1 MVDLVEPSQLAGRAF
16 LDLTTSAPVWL
27 TLGMGRVT
35 RAVVMVLAAVVV
47 VVAATSI
54 EAATTPARR
63 CASAKLKSAGT
74 TSAGLL
80 NCHASAAKR
89 GAVPDGACLAKAHA
103 KLTKAYA
110 SAEAKGGCVATGDA
124 GAITATIDDAVAA
137 IAAALAGGGSDDGR
151 RCAAA
156 KLKATGKKASS
167 KLACHARAVGKLL
180 AVDAGCLAKAEDK
193 FGAAFAGADARYA
206 CATEGDAAAIETGHV
221 DPLVD
226 DVVAAIPAT
235 TDGVVTLNGSLAGL
249 QVFPPDNWWN
259 RDVSSATVPG
269 NSDDVIDF
277 IGRDKPLHA
286 DFGTTFGIP
295 YIEVEGTQ
303 PKLPVTFTYDDES
316 DAGAPGLPAG
326 YPIPEV
332 AQYTPGYVEGG
343 VAGGGSQGD
352 RHILLVDRDDGFL
365 FEIYAAHFTSGAW
378 QAGSGAIF
386 DLNTNDRRP
395 DGWTSADAAGL
406 AILPGL
412 VRADEVFDAGVITHA
427 LRFTV
432 RGTKGYIYPASHDAT
447 SGPGG
452 DARPPLGLRV
462 RLKASVDLST
472 FATPAKV
479 VLQAM
484 KTYGLILADNGSDW
498 FVTGA
503 PDPRWDDELMH
514 DEFARITGDDF
525 EVVE

>member
-1 MVDLVEPSQLAGRAF
+1 
-16 LDLTTSAPVWL
+16 
-27 TLGMGRVT
+27 MGRVI
-35 RAVVMVLAAVVV
+35 RVVVMVLGVVLV
-47 VVAATSI
+47 VASGVDAATS
-54 EAATTPARR
+54 PARR
-63 CASAKLKSAGT
+63 CAVAKLKSAGT
-74 TSAGLL
+74 TSAALL

-89 GAVPDGACLAKAHA
+89 GAAPDAACLAKAHA
-103 KLTKAYA
+103 KLTSAYA
-110 SAEAKGGCVATGDA
+110 RAEAKGGCVSSGDA
-124 GAITATIDDAVAA
+124 GAITTTIDDA
-137 IAAALAGGGSDDGR
+137 IAAMASALAGGATDDGR
-151 RCAAA
+151 RCVAV

-167 KLACHARAVGKLL
+167 KLGCHARAVSKIV
-180 AVDAGCLAKAEDK
+180 AVDAACLDKAEAT
-193 FGAAFAGADARYA
+193 FESAFTGADGRYA
-206 CATEGDAAAIETGHV
+206 CATEGDAGTIETAHV
-221 DPLVD
+221 DPLVAAI
-226 DVVAAIPAT
+226 VAAVPAT
-235 TDGVVTLNGSLAGL
+235 TDGVVILNGSLAGL
-249 QVFPPDNWWN
+249 QVFPTDNWWN
-259 RDVSSATVPG
+259 RDVSTATVPA
-269 NSDDVIDF
+269 NSDDIIDF

-303 PKLPVTFTYDDES
+303 PKVPVSFLYDDES
-316 DAGAPGLPAG
+316 DLGAPGLPLG

-352 RHILLVDRDDGFL
+352 RHILLVDRDHNFL
-365 FEIYAAHFTSGAW
+365 FEIYAARFSNGAW
-378 QAGSGAIF
+378 SAGSGAIF
-386 DLNTNDRRP
+386 DLTSNARRP
-395 DGWTSADAAGL
+395 EGWTSADAAGL

-432 RGTKGYIYPASHDAT
+432 RGTKGYVYPASHDAT

-462 RLKASVDLST
+462 RLKADVDLST
-472 FATPAKV
+472 FAAPAAV

-525 EVVE
+525 EVAE

>member
-1 MVDLVEPSQLAGRAF
+1 MI
-16 LDLTTSAPVWL
+16 
-27 TLGMGRVT
+27 VT
-35 RAVVMVLAAVVV
+35 RAVVMSLAGLF
-47 VVAATSI
+47 VAASVAG
-54 EAATTPARR
+54 AAPTPARR
-63 CASAKLKSAGT
+63 CASSKLKSAGT
-74 TSAGLL
+74 TTAALL

-89 GAVPDGACLAKAHA
+89 GEAPDGGCLAKAHA
-103 KLTKAYA
+103 KLTTAYGK
-110 SAEAKGGCVATGDA
+110 AEAKGGCAGGAAATVSGEIDDFVAAVAT
-124 GAITATIDDAVAA
+124 
-137 IAAALAGGGSDDGR
+137 ALAGGGTSDGQ

-156 KLKATGKKASS
+156 KLKATGKKASG
-167 KLACHARAVGKLL
+167 KLACHARATSKSE
-180 AVDAGCLAKAEDK
+180 AVDPGCLAKAEAK
-193 FGAAFAGADARYA
+193 FTSSFASADARYA
-206 CATEGDAAAIETGHV
+206 CAAEGDAATIETGHV
-221 DPLVD
+221 DPLVAE
-226 DVVAAIPAT
+226 VVAAVPAT
-235 TDGVVTLNGSLAGL
+235 SDGVVVLNGSLAGL
-249 QVFPPDNWWN
+249 QVFPTDNWWS
-259 RDVSSATVPG
+259 RDVSSATVPA

-303 PKLPVTFTYDDES
+303 PKVPVTFLYDDES
-316 DAGAPGLPAG
+316 DYGAPGLPLG

-332 AQYTPGYVEGG
+332 AQYVPGYVEGG
-343 VAGGGSQGD
+343 VAGGGTSGD
-352 RHILLVDRDDGFL
+352 RHILLVDRDNGFL
-365 FEIYAAHFTSGAW
+365 FEIYAARFANGAW
-378 QAGSGAIF
+378 GAGSGAIF
-386 DLNTNDRRP
+386 DLTSNARRP
-395 DGWTSADAAGL
+395 EGWTSADAAGL